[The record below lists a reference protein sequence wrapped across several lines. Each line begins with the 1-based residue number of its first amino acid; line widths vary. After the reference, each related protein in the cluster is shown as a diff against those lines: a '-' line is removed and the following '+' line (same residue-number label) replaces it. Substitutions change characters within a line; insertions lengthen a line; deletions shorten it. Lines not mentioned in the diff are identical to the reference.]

1 MLLSRGVLIFKK
13 IARKI
18 LKLALSLFDN
28 SNNAEMLISFIAVDN
43 VYTDLETGYRSLKL
57 IFLRCSYNNIF
68 FE

>member
-1 MLLSRGVLIFKK
+1 MKKYVLLSRAVLIFQK

-43 VYTDLETGYRSLKL
+43 VYTDLETDIGLL
-57 IFLRCSYNNIF
+57 N
-68 FE
+68 

>member
-1 MLLSRGVLIFKK
+1 MLLSRAVLIFQK

-43 VYTDLETGYRSLKL
+43 VYTDLETDIGLL
-57 IFLRCSYNNIF
+57 N
-68 FE
+68 

>member
-1 MLLSRGVLIFKK
+1 MKYYVLLSRAVLIFQK

-43 VYTDLETGYRSLKL
+43 VYTDLETDIGLL
-57 IFLRCSYNNIF
+57 N
-68 FE
+68 